1 MDLSLA
7 CAAASGARPAPAGF
21 PQVGHSRTGS
31 PGQPAL
37 PVLQSAAR
45 SSRAIPTPVNP
56 GGGAKLKP
64 AQSLLP
70 LAAADHLQT
79 PRQHGLFNHHGIDL
93 GDGTVAHYLE
103 GREILRSPLEEF
115 SRGQVISPVTYPE
128 GSCLPAGHTLRR
140 AMGRLGEQRYNLL
153 FNNCE
158 HFAHWCKTGRHRS
171 SQVEDW
177 LHTGSLGALA
187 FGQFLPAVV
196 LTGARMLLRQGLSLE
211 PSQLERGRALA
222 LRSLEQLEGLRRR
235 LQQRLEEELERAE
248 QRWSPDVEAA
258 SEGFQRLRAAAQGLA
273 DQLSQVEELEER
285 IERLLEPS
293 EHRVS

>member
-1 MDLSLA
+1 ML
-7 CAAASGARPAPAGF
+7 
-21 PQVGHSRTGS
+21 
-31 PGQPAL
+31 
-37 PVLQSAAR
+37 
-45 SSRAIPTPVNP
+45 
-56 GGGAKLKP
+56 KKP
-64 AQSLLP
+64 ASLPP

-103 GREILRSPLEEF
+103 GRAILRSPREQF
-115 SRGQVISPVTYPE
+115 SRGQPISTVFYPDGSCSPV
-128 GSCLPAGHTLRR
+128 GVTLRR

-187 FGQFLPAVV
+187 IGQFLPAAA
-196 LTGARMLLRQGLSLE
+196 LTGARMLLRQGLNLDAA
-211 PSQLERGRALA
+211 QLEKGRELA
-222 LRSLEQLEGLRRR
+222 LRTLEQLDGLRRR
-235 LQQRLEEELERAE
+235 LQQRLEEELARAE
-248 QRWSPDVEAA
+248 LRWQPTDPA
-258 SEGFQRLRAAAQGLA
+258 SSETFRRLRAAAQGLA

-285 IERLLEPS
+285 LTHLLESPPS
-293 EHRVS
+293 RVS